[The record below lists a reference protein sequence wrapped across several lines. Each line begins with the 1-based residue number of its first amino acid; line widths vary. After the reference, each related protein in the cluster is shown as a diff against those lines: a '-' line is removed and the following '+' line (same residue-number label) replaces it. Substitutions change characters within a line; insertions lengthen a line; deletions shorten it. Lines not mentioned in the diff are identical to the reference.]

1 MIFIGHDKEKRTL
14 KENEK
19 KYLSIELQARIWRNL
34 YGKDNYYQI
43 KSSNDKY
50 IEKAISILS
59 N

>member
-1 MIFIGHDKEKRTL
+1 MTFVDDDKEKRTL

-43 KSSNDKY
+43 KSSNDRY
-50 IEKAISILS
+50 IEKAISILR